1 MKITPMN
8 KEQCRQLLITTIAEA
23 KGYHY
28 DNGLVDK
35 DNQQVVAVTE
45 HEVAKILL
53 GQMTAESDLATVD
66 SILAVISKLPDYD
79 SLVEDVRSQLETAG
93 FSVPK
98 TAQIESYQTGTPGW
112 FRRMMDSVF

>member
-1 MKITPMN
+1 MN

-53 GQMTAESDLATVD
+53 GQMTTESDLATVD
-66 SILAVISKLPDYD
+66 SMLAVISKLPNYD

-93 FSVPK
+93 VSVPK
-98 TAQIESYQTGTPGW
+98 AAQIESHQTGTPGW